1 MSRKILSIV
10 SMMLIALL
18 LVSCVTP
25 QQGNTEASI
34 EESGSL
40 ESPDVTLPGDP
51 EKAPAPAN
59 PTTSLLKMSQKQY
72 ADGNIGCKKITVL
85 SEYNVGVD
93 YDIYSYR
100 DSDNKIFYL
109 FIPCRADMS
118 KITFSVTHRDGSTS
132 GPYTADFSDDKLGEN
147 ELVMGTTNQYT
158 VIALQSNLPT
168 MMIQVD
174 ETYGTLDDMYDDKY
188 HNTHVYGEMV
198 TSVTDE
204 MAVRNG
210 WTTRYVSVDENA
222 DKNCSLDM
230 RGRGNAT
237 WGYKKRPYQIKTEN
251 NLDLLGLGRQ
261 DTFVLL
267 ANFNDASF
275 LRNQLAL
282 EFSLAIG
289 MDYTPR
295 CQQLDLFINGE
306 YKGLYLLAEKCDIG
320 ENRIEIDKNKD
331 VLYEIN
337 QRYEEYGEFGFLS
350 NFDGLGKVRIH
361 SPEDRSRISNVQ
373 SIFYRA
379 ERALYGIDEEE
390 FLTFFDLESWA
401 KMYIIQE
408 LTMNHDAYWGSL
420 YFYYDHTDGKLHA
433 CAPWDFDY
441 AWGISWANEESRQQI
456 EDPTRYSV
464 DSHYMIQR
472 MLRFDSF
479 KEKVVEV
486 YYRQETQKALSSMK
500 KRITDLSNENRA
512 SAEMNF
518 AGSTYRTSRY
528 PYEYNEAVDYLRTK
542 VLPRVEWLNNKIA
555 TFKD

>member
-1 MSRKILSIV
+1 
-10 SMMLIALL
+10 
-18 LVSCVTP
+18 
-25 QQGNTEASI
+25 
-34 EESGSL
+34 
-40 ESPDVTLPGDP
+40 
-51 EKAPAPAN
+51 
-59 PTTSLLKMSQKQY
+59 MSQKQY
-72 ADGNIGCKKITVL
+72 SEGNLGCKKITVL
-85 SEYNVGVD
+85 SEYNVGID
-93 YDIYSYR
+93 YDTYSYR
-100 DSDNKIFYL
+100 DADNKIFYL

-132 GPYTADFSDDKLGEN
+132 GPYTADFSDDKSGEN
-147 ELVMGTTNQYT
+147 ELVMGTTSQYT

-188 HNTHVYGEMV
+188 HNTHVYGDMV
-198 TSVTDE
+198 TTVTDE
-204 MAVRNG
+204 MATQNG
-210 WTTRYVSVDENA
+210 LTTRYISVDENA
-222 DKNCSLDM
+222 DKKCSLDM

-237 WGYKKRPYQIKTEN
+237 WGYEKRPYQIKTEN
-251 NLDLLGLGRQ
+251 SLDLLGLGRQ

-275 LRNQLAL
+275 LRNQLAS

-306 YKGLYLLAEKCDIG
+306 YMGLYLLSEKCDIG

-350 NFDGLGKVRIH
+350 NFESLGKVRIH
-361 SPEDRSRISNVQ
+361 SPEDPSRISNVQ

-441 AWGISWANEESRQQI
+441 SWGISWANEESRQQI

-464 DSHYMIQR
+464 DSHYMIKR

-500 KRITDLSNENRA
+500 KRITELSKENRA

-518 AGSTYRTSRY
+518 VGSTYRTSRY

-542 VLPRVEWLNNKIA
+542 VLPRIEWLDNKIA
-555 TFKD
+555 NFKN